1 MPVLNVREIGQIGVV
16 SDIAPWDLPPS
27 ALTDG
32 MNFRA
37 TSGKIQTT
45 GGLKNAQYAWF
56 PDRNGEIAPPSSQD
70 QLGHLSQQTDLE
82 GNSSWVVYGEK
93 SVRQWD
99 GSQVRSLLDNVGDA
113 DDASMTDTVEKVFDP
128 PLRDPARW
136 SSCKVGAQ
144 TFMNHPDS
152 FPMSWLDLN
161 NADNFVCEW
170 LPWSPEKGTWEEAGC
185 STFAIRSHKNFLWAL
200 GMVEGGETYPD
211 RVRWSHPM
219 ESNGYPYTW
228 EPPNDVDASS
238 IAGYVDL
245 GRGGA
250 VVGAESL
257 RDSFVIY
264 SAEAISVMDFT
275 GDALGW
281 RRRVI
286 SSSAGLISKEA
297 VVEVNGIHYFMS
309 RDDILMF
316 DGNQVTSLLHNKLR
330 TRLAQTLNTDSASSC
345 WAAHNK
351 NFNEVWFAIPESG
364 DDYPST
370 AFVYNYRDGTWAI
383 RDLERQIRFG
393 EFGDATTSFDYR
405 TWENLSS
412 DSSGS
417 GAVGKPELI
426 SWDSGR
432 ASWHISGSQ
441 PFDGVM
447 YGVEDA
453 SVHNIDPQVPD
464 TSPSSFI
471 SRTDLPIGG
480 HEANT
485 TITRV
490 YPLIEGTSEVEVR
503 FGSQQ
508 HAGGPVRWAGN
519 WMRFKPGVDRK
530 LDIRTTGELHAY
542 EIRTV
547 DDGFFNLTGMDVEFS
562 LAGGR

>member
-1 MPVLNVREIGQIGVV
+1 MPIINVREIGRTGII
-16 SDIAPWDLPPS
+16 SDVAPWDIPVS

-37 TSGKIQTT
+37 TNGKIQTA
-45 GGLKNAQYAWF
+45 GGLRNAEYPNA
-56 PDRNGEIAPPSSQD
+56 EAD
-70 QLGHLSQQTDLE
+70 QLGHLSQQTDRA
-82 GNSSWVVYGEK
+82 GNSSWLVYGEK
-93 SVRQWD
+93 TVKQWD
-99 GSQVRSLLDNVGDA
+99 GSTAKDLLTSVGA
-113 DDASMTDTVEKVFDP
+113 LNLK
-128 PLRDPARW
+128 DPAKW

-152 FPMSWLDLN
+152 YPMHWFD
-161 NADNFVCEW
+161 ADNTSNVCEW
-170 LPWSPEKGTWEEAGC
+170 LPWSPASGTWEQA
-185 STFAIRSHKNFLWAL
+185 SRSAFVIRSHKNFLWAL
-200 GMVEGGETYPD
+200 GMVEDGVVYPD

-219 ESNGYPYTW
+219 ESNGIPYTW

-264 SAEAISVMDFT
+264 SADSISVMDFT

-281 RRRVI
+281 RRRVV
-286 SSSAGLISKEA
+286 SSSSGLVSKEA

-316 DGNQVTSLLHNKLR
+316 DGNQVTSLLHNRLR
-330 TRLAQTLNTDSASSC
+330 DRLAQTLNTDSARSC

-351 NFNEVWFAIPESG
+351 NFNEVWFAIPEAG
-364 DDYPST
+364 DDHPST
-370 AFVYNYRDGTWAI
+370 AFVFNYRDGTWAI
-383 RDLERQIRFG
+383 RSLERQMRFG
-393 EFGDATTSFDYR
+393 EFGDATTGFDYR
-405 TWENLSS
+405 TWDEYEPGNP
-412 DSSGS
+412 
-417 GAVGKPELI
+417 GADVH
-426 SWDSGR
+426 WDSVR
-432 ASWHISGSQ
+432 SSWHLTGSL
-441 PFDGVM
+441 PFAGVM
-447 YGVEDA
+447 YGVEEVN
-453 SVHNIDPQVPD
+453 VHNIDPDAPD
-464 TSPSSFI
+464 TPPVSFV

-490 YPLIEGTSEVEVR
+490 YPLIEGTSEVELR

-508 HAGGPVRWAGN
+508 HAGGPVRWAGG
-519 WMRFKPGVDRK
+519 WKRFRPGVDRK

-542 EIRTV
+542 EIRTI

-562 LAGGR
+562 MAGAR